1 MVKKQ
6 IINERVERNLRVLK
20 LLSNNDPS
28 INEDQKRV
36 MLNEYSGWGGLREAI
51 FTPSIYRQLKCYL
64 TDDEINALKNTTKS
78 AYYTPEL
85 LVKFIWSIVVIH
97 GFDGGVILEPAAGN
111 GIFIDNIPQL
121 IVKTCKVQA
130 VEMDL
135 LTCKILM
142 QKHPQIKLTVA
153 PFENLH
159 FSEEKYN
166 LIISNPP
173 YSNQLVEDIYY
184 KDLSHLA
191 IHHFFVAKC
200 ARLLKNNGIIAMV
213 LPQFFLDNVREHARD
228 IITADG
234 VNVLVAYRLPDNIF
248 ANAKI
253 TVDIVILQKAATNIK
268 WQKTRN
274 ITIGE
279 HNKPI
284 NEYFVENP
292 AHILG
297 ELEVV
302 PMYNRM
308 GITCKATGD
317 LREKLKAIFLA
328 LKNKNK

>member
-1 MVKKQ
+1 MLQNK
-6 IINERVERNLRVLK
+6 IFHERVEKNIKALK
-20 LLSNNDPS
+20 LLSNNDFS
-28 INEDQKRV
+28 INAQQKREI
-36 MLNEYSGWGGLREAI
+36 LNDYSGWGGLREAI
-51 FTPSIYRQLKCYL
+51 FTPSIYRQLKYFL
-64 TDDEINALKNTTKS
+64 TDNEINSLKQTTKS

-97 GFDGGVILEPAAGN
+97 GFAGGKILEPAVGN
-111 GIFIDNIPQL
+111 GIFIDHIPQL
-121 IVKTCKVQA
+121 IVKNCKVQA

-234 VNVLVAYRLPDNIF
+234 VNILVAYRLPDNIF

-253 TVDIVILQKAATNIK
+253 TVDIVILQKAATNVR

>member
-1 MVKKQ
+1 MSNKQ
-6 IINERVERNLRVLK
+6 ILNDRVEKNLKVLQ
-20 LLSNNDPS
+20 LLASSDCS
-28 INEDQKRV
+28 INEQQRRAI
-36 MLNEYSGWGGLREAI
+36 LNDYSGWGGLREAI

-64 TDDEINALKNTTKS
+64 TDDEINALKKTTKS

-97 GFDGGVILEPAAGN
+97 GFDGEEILEPAAGN
-111 GIFIDNIPQL
+111 GIFIDNIPQS
-121 IVKTCKVQA
+121 IIKTCKVQA

-142 QKHPQIKLTVA
+142 QKHPQIKLIVA

-159 FSEEKYN
+159 FSQEKYD

-200 ARLLKNNGIIAMV
+200 ARLLKNNGIISMV
-213 LPQFFLDNVREHARD
+213 LPQFFLDNVRDHARD

-234 VNVLVAYRLPDNIF
+234 VNILVAYRLPDNIF

-253 TVDIVILQKAATNIK
+253 TIDIVILQKAVTNIQ
-268 WQKTRN
+268 WQKTQD

-279 HNKPI
+279 YNKPI
-284 NEYFVENP
+284 NEYFVANP
-292 AHILG
+292 AYILG

-308 GITCKATGD
+308 GITCKAKGD
-317 LREKLKAIFLA
+317 LREQLKAIFLE